1 MSSITISPW
10 VADTRPARVA
20 VRPSRGRRAA
30 DTKATGA
37 VRLTRRGRLVVTS
50 FFLAAIAVL
59 MIAFG
64 GLATGTFDRGAP
76 TPVRIIEVH
85 PGDTLYGLAGT
96 VAKPGQVSEMVEQ
109 IQQLNSLSTPVLQ
122 VGQKIAIPVAAK

>member
-10 VADTRPARVA
+10 VADTRPACVV

-30 DTKATGA
+30 DIEANGA

-64 GLATGTFDRGAP
+64 GLATGTFDRGGP
-76 TPVRIIEVH
+76 TPVRIVEVH
-85 PGDTLYGLAGT
+85 AGDTLYGLAGT
-96 VAKPGQVSEMVEQ
+96 VAKPGQVSEMVER

>member
-10 VADTRPARVA
+10 VADARPTRVV
-20 VRPSRGRRAA
+20 VRPSRGRRAGA
-30 DTKATGA
+30 TEATGA
-37 VRLTRRGRLVVTS
+37 LRLTRRGRVVVMS

-76 TPVRIIEVH
+76 APVRIVEVH
-85 PGDTLYGLAGT
+85 PGDTLYGIAGT
-96 VAKPGQVSEMVEQ
+96 VAKPGQVSDMVEQ